1 MRYFVKKED
10 EAFITVDGQ
19 KLYTLQDL
27 ILWLMTCSDE
37 SFRYHVN
44 EKSNHFVDWIKNSI
58 GSKILAEEIK
68 KVYKKEEMIKILEN
82 FICGIRINKEEILEE
97 I

>member
-1 MRYFVKKED
+1 MRYFVKKEE

-37 SFRYHVN
+37 SFKYHVN

-58 GSKILAEEIK
+58 GSKVLAEKIK
-68 KVYKKEEMIKILEN
+68 RVYRREEMIKILES
-82 FICGIRINKEEILEE
+82 FICETKANKEEIIEE